1 MNKQK
6 KIFSR
11 RQMLEMA
18 IGLGGFALSGTTG
31 SVLAQEAN
39 RIFTPSLVLGPF
51 YPQMKPLDT
60 DADLTV
66 IAGKRGRAQGKIVHL
81 TGRILNSKGEP
92 VRGAKVEIWQANTH
106 GRYSHPSDP
115 NTAPLDPNFQG
126 FAMLRTDKEGRYR
139 FKTIKP
145 GPYAIGPTVQRT
157 PHIHFDVEGKAN
169 RLVTQMFFPDEPLN
183 DKDPLFLG
191 LRSQFEDSKLPVSN
205 ADVVIAKSLPP
216 TKEIEAGAT
225 LLNWHLVLF

>member
-126 FAMLRTDKEGRYR
+126 YGVQITDSEGRYR

-145 GPYAIGPTVQRT
+145 GAYVSFLAGMRT
-157 PHIHFDVEGKAN
+157 PYIHFVVAE
-169 RLVTQMFFPDEPLN
+169 RFVRIVTQVFFPDEPLN
-183 DKDPLFLG
+183 ERDNILNSLKSA
-191 LRSQFEDSKLPVSN
+191 RKE
-205 ADVVIAKSLPP
+205 AVIVKTLPP
-216 TKEIEAGAT
+216 TKELEPDSIVAVWDMV
-225 LLNWHLVLF
+225 LLKG